1 MNFSGIMSTLANLQI
16 CESVCQLLDVFH
28 FRLTPSQV
36 RTEAYRDAILK
47 NPTLLCGSVVM
58 DVGCGTGILR

>member
-1 MNFSGIMSTLANLQI
+1 MWT
-16 CESVCQLLDVFH
+16 VCRLSDVFILV
-28 FRLTPSQV
+28 LTPLQV